1 MHASCRTTLD
11 NQEADAMNYSTPL
24 LLVIFLAADPAP
36 PTSPAEQLVLLAKEG
51 TSIDETFHVE
61 LTKAGRDMPKVGAAN
76 DKYRAASSAWAKRAG
91 ALLKAHPAAPETLDV
106 ILAMNEIHYVDDET
120 VAILRQ
126 HHFASSKVIGLLSSF
141 SQDSRGPRRQFAED
155 LAGKHPDR
163 TVRGKAT
170 LALGRMDR
178 VYLIDGL
185 KEKPHFGGRLGKPD
199 ELRAR
204 ARVYLESVVRDYA
217 DIESDEEDTTLGEL
231 ASSELKG
238 LDNVGRLEVGKVAPD
253 IVGEDVDGKP
263 LKLTAVS
270 GKVTLLVFWGTWCGP
285 CMRLV
290 PREAALAQKYVDRP
304 FQLYGVNGGDERTV
318 AKESV
323 LKKQMTWPSFYSGKL
338 RGGLAAVWNVDAW
351 PAVYMIGSDGVIR
364 YKGHGDDLEEA
375 VEKAVIEAEKQAE
388 AASLQ

>member
-1 MHASCRTTLD
+1 
-11 NQEADAMNYSTPL
+11 MNYSIPL
-24 LLVIFLAADPAP
+24 ILVTLLSADPAP
-36 PTSPAEQLVLLAKEG
+36 PNSPAEQLVQLAKEG
-51 TSIDETFHVE
+51 NAIHETFYSE
-61 LTKAGRDMPKVGAAN
+61 LTKAGRDMPKVSAAN
-76 DKYRAASSAWAKRAG
+76 DKYRVESAAWGKRAS
-91 ALLKAHPAAPETLDV
+91 ALLKAHPALPETLEV
-106 ILAMNEIHYVDDET
+106 ILAMNQTHYVDDET
-120 VAILRQ
+120 VAILWE
-126 HHFASSKVIGLLSSF
+126 HHFASPKVLELINSF
-141 SQDSRGPRRQFAED
+141 SQDSPGPRRQFAED
-155 LAGKHPDR
+155 LADKHPDR

-185 KEKPHFGGRLGKPD
+185 KEKPHFGGQLGKPD

-204 ARVYLESVVRDYA
+204 ARVYLERVVKDYA
-217 DIESDEEDTTLGEL
+217 EIESDEEDTTLGEL

-238 LDNVGRLEVGKVAPD
+238 LDNAGRLEVGKVAPD
-253 IVGEDVDGKP
+253 IVGEGLDGQP
-263 LKLTAVS
+263 LKLTAAS

-290 PREAALAQKYVDRP
+290 PREAALAQKYMDRP

-323 LKKQMTWPSFYSGKL
+323 LKKQMTWPSFYCGKK

-351 PAVYMIGSDGVIR
+351 PAVYVIGSDGVIR

-375 VEKAVIEAEKQAE
+375 VEKAVTDAEQQAE
-388 AASLQ
+388 SATAK